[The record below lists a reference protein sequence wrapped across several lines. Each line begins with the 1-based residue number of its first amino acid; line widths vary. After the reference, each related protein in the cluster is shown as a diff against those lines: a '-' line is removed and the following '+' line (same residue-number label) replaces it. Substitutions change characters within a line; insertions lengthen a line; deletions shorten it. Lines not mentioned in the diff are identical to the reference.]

1 MARTELQGQG
11 ISPGVRIG
19 CAVSFDHAADEI
31 LRIPIVADAV
41 EGEVAR
47 LHRAAEAARG
57 ELETLRADS
66 RGHLPDE
73 LHAIFEAQE
82 LLLQDRSLLG
92 RIEERIRMRQINA
105 EWAVHRVEQDLRRQ
119 FEDLDVGH
127 LRERVDDLRDVARLL
142 RRALGGVEAHDLAE
156 LGRDVVLV
164 ARDLT
169 PSEAV
174 RLGRKGVCAFA
185 LETGGPTSHTAIIAR
200 SLHLPVVA
208 GLTGLT
214 DLSLADTPLLVDGD
228 RGRVLVEPDPAERE
242 EALARRRAGDL
253 HAREMAATRSLPAET
268 RDGVAIRLM
277 VNIDLIEEL
286 EEARQVG
293 AAGVGLYRSEFLYI
307 EKSPELPSEDEQVD
321 VYRALVDASRPHP
334 AIIRTFDLG
343 GRKLAREVLETQEE
357 NPVLGLRGVRL
368 TLARPEIFRHQI
380 RALLRAAA
388 GGDLWVMVPMV
399 TAIEEIRAF
408 RSFVEHAADELTAEG
423 VEHSRDFPL
432 GAMIEVPAAAV
443 IADRIARE
451 VDFLS
456 IGSNDLIQYSLAV
469 DRNNE
474 HVAHLYQ
481 PHHPAVLRML
491 RGIVDAAARADVP
504 LSLCGEMAGDP
515 AVTPLLLGLGLTRL
529 SVAPLALPEI
539 KSRLR
544 SLEVPTLR
552 RVTERPWAR
561 RPRRRSAASRRRR
574 RRRADRALT
583 REPRGT
589 LRRPREPGC

>member
-1 MARTELQGQG
+1 MARTELRGQG

-19 CAVSFDHAADEI
+19 CAVPFDHATDEI
-31 LRIPIVADAV
+31 LRIPLAAEAVA
-41 EGEVAR
+41 GEVAR
-47 LHRAAEAARG
+47 LYRAAEVARG

-82 LLLQDRSLLG
+82 LLLQDPSFLG
-92 RIEERIRMRQINA
+92 RIEERIRTRRINA

-142 RRALGGVEAHDLAE
+142 RRALGGVEAHDLSE

-208 GLTGLT
+208 GLTGIT
-214 DLSLADTPLLVDGD
+214 DLSLADTLLLVDGD
-228 RGRVLVEPDPAERE
+228 RGVVVIEPDASERD
-242 EALARRRAGDL
+242 EASDRRRAGDR

-268 RDGVAIRLM
+268 RDGVAVRLT
-277 VNIDLIEEL
+277 VNIDLL
-286 EEARQVG
+286 EEIDEARAVG

-307 EKSPELPSEDEQVD
+307 ERSPALPTEDEQVE
-321 VYRALVDASRPHP
+321 VYRSLVEASHP
-334 AIIRTFDLG
+334 YPAVIRTFDLG
-343 GRKLAREVLETQEE
+343 GRKLARDVLETQEE

-388 GGDLWVMVPMV
+388 AGNLWVMVPMV
-399 TAIEEIRAF
+399 TAIEELRELRRFIGR
-408 RSFVEHAADELTAEG
+408 AADELATEG
-423 VEHSRDFPL
+423 VDHSREFPL
-432 GAMIEVPAAAV
+432 GAMIEVPAAAM

-481 PHHPAVLRML
+481 PFHPAVLRML
-491 RGIVDAAARADVP
+491 RSVVEAASAAGVP

-515 AVTPLLLGLGLTRL
+515 RVTPLLVGLGLRCL
-529 SVAPLALPEI
+529 SLAPRALPEV
-539 KSRLR
+539 KTRVR
-544 SLEVPTLR
+544 SLDAATLR
-552 RVTERPWAR
+552 AVV
-561 RPRRRSAASRRRR
+561 
-574 RRRADRALT
+574 DRALDAASSEEVCALLAEAGVT
-583 REPRGT
+583 D
-589 LRRPREPGC
+589 EPGA